1 MGFSQKHTIE
11 FLSHFFKSDYLKESG
26 DEESQTLAFVIFIV
40 LHVKIIPKLP
50 LDWPPFSSDMMTD
63 AMDKD
68 SEKRDGLTRL
78 ATIPI

>member
-1 MGFSQKHTIE
+1 MRKV
-11 FLSHFFKSDYLKESG
+11 K
-26 DEESQTLAFVIFIV
+26 LAFVIFIV
-40 LHVKIIPKLP
+40 LYVKIIPKLP

-78 ATIPI
+78 ATIPM